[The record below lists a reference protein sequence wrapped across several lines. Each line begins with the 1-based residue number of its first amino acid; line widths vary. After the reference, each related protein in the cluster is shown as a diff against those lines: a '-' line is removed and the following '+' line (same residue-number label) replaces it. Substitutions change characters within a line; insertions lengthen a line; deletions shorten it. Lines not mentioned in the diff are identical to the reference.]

1 MQNSF
6 VKAKVQIEAQ
16 VEHAPASEDIPYDCI
31 SMQKT
36 FLDRSQHEQVPTE
49 EELTELLQ
57 AIGKYKK
64 RMN

>member
-1 MQNSF
+1 MN
-6 VKAKVQIEAQ
+6 
-16 VEHAPASEDIPYDCI
+16 CI
-31 SMQKT
+31 SMQKH